1 MEPILEAKSL
11 NLWYGQNHAL
21 HDVSVAIPERQITA
35 FIGPS
40 GCGKSTFLR
49 CLNRLEEP
57 DGGKDTVF
65 QTRPDVQIGYIGQ
78 YDLPA
83 DTVTALQDALTPY
96 CTDLNGDGKVVVQVN
111 SYTVDFNAEND
122 NTDAY
127 NQMAGVTR
135 LSADLSDSG
144 TLYVMLIADP
154 AGFQKSTG
162 ALAYL
167 DGTPPEDDADDW
179 QNMVYRWTDCPV
191 LAGMDLGDYDGYTLL
206 DDATGSNQSVLSTLY
221 VGRRA
226 VLDEEQ
232 AAHYAD
238 GEELWQT
245 LTAGAVSTAA
255 AE

>member
-1 MEPILEAKSL
+1 MISIDRFEEILSDLAEE
-11 NLWYGQNHAL
+11 
-21 HDVSVAIPERQITA
+21 IPQS
-35 FIGPS
+35 FY
-40 GCGKSTFLR
+40 
-49 CLNRLEEP
+49 EE
-57 DGGKDTVF
+57 
-65 QTRPDVQIGYIGQ
+65 
-78 YDLPA
+78 
-83 DTVTALQDALTPY
+83 
-96 CTDLNGDGKVVVQVN
+96 LNGGIVVEPG
-111 SYTVDFNAEND
+111 YLLHPED
-122 NTDAY
+122 
-127 NQMAGVTR
+127 R
-135 LSADLSDSG
+135 SG

-206 DDATGSNQSVLSTLY
+206 DDATGSNQSVLSPLY

-226 VLDEEQ
+226 VLDEAQ

-238 GEELWQT
+238 GEELWQR
-245 LTAGAVSTAA
+245 LTAGAVSPAA

>member
-1 MEPILEAKSL
+1 M
-11 NLWYGQNHAL
+11 
-21 HDVSVAIPERQITA
+21 
-35 FIGPS
+35 
-40 GCGKSTFLR
+40 
-49 CLNRLEEP
+49 
-57 DGGKDTVF
+57 
-65 QTRPDVQIGYIGQ
+65 QIGYIGQ
-78 YDLPA
+78 YDLPV

-122 NTDAY
+122 NSDAY

-167 DGTPPEDDADDW
+167 DGTPPENDADDW

-206 DDATGSNQSVLSTLY
+206 DDATGSSQSVLSTLY

-226 VLDEEQ
+226 GLDEEQ

-255 AE
+255 PECAAASCGPPRHCGRISSVLPQNLPPPRHRRWITRTTDFLRRIEVLKSWRDRI

>member
-1 MEPILEAKSL
+1 M
-11 NLWYGQNHAL
+11 
-21 HDVSVAIPERQITA
+21 
-35 FIGPS
+35 
-40 GCGKSTFLR
+40 
-49 CLNRLEEP
+49 
-57 DGGKDTVF
+57 
-65 QTRPDVQIGYIGQ
+65 
-78 YDLPA
+78 
-83 DTVTALQDALTPY
+83 TALQDALTPY

-206 DDATGSNQSVLSTLY
+206 DDATDSNQSVLSTLY

-245 LTAGAVSTAA
+245 LTAGAVLTAA

>member
-1 MEPILEAKSL
+1 MAWVTKDSVEQYDHTPKPPKEYTKKEKA
-11 NLWYGQNHAL
+11 QNWWHYHKFIVL
-21 HDVSVAIPERQITA
+21 GVVVAW
-35 FIGPS
+35 FI
-40 GCGKSTFLR
+40 
-49 CLNRLEEP
+49 
-57 DGGKDTVF
+57 KDTVF

>member
-1 MEPILEAKSL
+1 MNKNARVSGAGTVSL
-11 NLWYGQNHAL
+11 SQGTNVISL
-21 HDVSVAIPERQITA
+21 VVTA
-35 FIGPS
+35 QSGATRTYKLTVVRGTATNNPTTPS
-40 GCGKSTFLR
+40 A
-49 CLNRLEEP
+49 
-57 DGGKDTVF
+57 GGKK
-65 QTRPDVQIGYIGQ
+65 G
-78 YDLPA
+78 
-83 DTVTALQDALTPY
+83 
-96 CTDLNGDGKVVVQVN
+96 DLNGDGKVVVQVN

-122 NTDAY
+122 NSDAY

-167 DGTPPEDDADDW
+167 DGTPPEDNADDW

-206 DDATGSNQSVLSTLY
+206 DDATGSSQSVLSTLY

>member
-1 MEPILEAKSL
+1 MPTTR
-11 NLWYGQNHAL
+11 WR
-21 HDVSVAIPERQITA
+21 VSP
-35 FIGPS
+35 
-40 GCGKSTFLR
+40 GC
-49 CLNRLEEP
+49 
-57 DGGKDTVF
+57 
-65 QTRPDVQIGYIGQ
+65 
-78 YDLPA
+78 
-83 DTVTALQDALTPY
+83 
-96 CTDLNGDGKVVVQVN
+96 
-111 SYTVDFNAEND
+111 
-122 NTDAY
+122 
-127 NQMAGVTR
+127 
-135 LSADLSDSG
+135 ADLSDSG

-167 DGTPPEDDADDW
+167 DGALPEDDADDW

-191 LAGMDLGDYDGYTLL
+191 LAGMDLGDYDGYTLQ

>member
-1 MEPILEAKSL
+1 MAWVTKDSVEQYDHTPEPPKEYTKKEKA
-11 NLWYGQNHAL
+11 QNWWHYHKFIVL
-21 HDVSVAIPERQITA
+21 GVVVAILVVA
-35 FIGPS
+35 WFI
-40 GCGKSTFLR
+40 
-49 CLNRLEEP
+49 
-57 DGGKDTVF
+57 KDTVF

-167 DGTPPEDDADDW
+167 DD
-179 QNMVYRWTDCPV
+179 
-191 LAGMDLGDYDGYTLL
+191 
-206 DDATGSNQSVLSTLY
+206 NQSVLSTLY

>member
-1 MEPILEAKSL
+1 MAWVTKDSVEQYDHTPEPPKEYTKKEKA
-11 NLWYGQNHAL
+11 QNWWHYHKFIVL
-21 HDVSVAIPERQITA
+21 GVVVAILVVA
-35 FIGPS
+35 WFI
-40 GCGKSTFLR
+40 
-49 CLNRLEEP
+49 
-57 DGGKDTVF
+57 KDTVF

-127 NQMAGVTR
+127 SQMAGVTR
-135 LSADLSDSG
+135 LIAGLSDSD

-167 DGTPPEDDADDW
+167 DGASPEDDADDW

-206 DDATGSNQSVLSTLY
+206 CSHNEPLRPGTLLND
-221 VGRRA
+221 V
-226 VLDEEQ
+226 
-232 AAHYAD
+232 
-238 GEELWQT
+238 
-245 LTAGAVSTAA
+245 AA
-255 AE
+255 AFDAVAEGTIPCETDRYSLKKYQFDGFALVTK

>member
-1 MEPILEAKSL
+1 MAWVTKDSVEQYDHTPEPPKEYTKKEKV
-11 NLWYGQNHAL
+11 QNWWHYHKFIVL
-21 HDVSVAIPERQITA
+21 GVVVAILVVA
-35 FIGPS
+35 WFI
-40 GCGKSTFLR
+40 
-49 CLNRLEEP
+49 
-57 DGGKDTVF
+57 KDTVF

-122 NTDAY
+122 NSDAY

-167 DGTPPEDDADDW
+167 DGALPEDDADDW

-206 DDATGSNQSVLSTLY
+206 DDATGSSQSVLSTLY

-226 VLDEEQ
+226 VLNEEQ

>member
-1 MEPILEAKSL
+1 MAWVTKDSTETYNQTPEPPREYTKT
-11 NLWYGQNHAL
+11 
-21 HDVSVAIPERQITA
+21 DTA
-35 FIGPS
+35 ANWWHYHWGIVVIVVLCAFFGIWII
-40 GCGKSTFLR
+40 
-49 CLNRLEEP
+49 
-57 DGGKDTVF
+57 KDTVF
-65 QTRPDVQIGYIGQ
+65 QTRPDVQVAYVGTH
-78 YDLPA
+78 DLPA
-83 DTVTALQDALTPY
+83 DTVTALQDALTPF
-96 CTDLNGDGKVVVQVN
+96 CEDTNGDGKVVVQVDTYN
-111 SYTVDFNAEND
+111 VDFDADNV

-135 LSADLSDSG
+135 LSADLSDNG

-167 DGTPPEDDADDW
+167 DGTPPENDADDW